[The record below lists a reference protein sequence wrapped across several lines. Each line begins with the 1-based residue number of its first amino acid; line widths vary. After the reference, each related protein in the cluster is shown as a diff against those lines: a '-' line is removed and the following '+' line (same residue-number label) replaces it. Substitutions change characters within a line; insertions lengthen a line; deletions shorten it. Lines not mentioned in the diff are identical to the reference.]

1 MAQKDK
7 VKGDAKMSV
16 LFGIVIMFSILI
28 IGLVLCVWAQAWKEV
43 KLCEKEKRCALG
55 LPERE
60 VDKSEKTR
68 LL

>member
-1 MAQKDK
+1 
-7 VKGDAKMSV
+7 MSV
-16 LFGIVIMFSILI
+16 LFGIVIMFSVLI

-68 LL
+68 VL